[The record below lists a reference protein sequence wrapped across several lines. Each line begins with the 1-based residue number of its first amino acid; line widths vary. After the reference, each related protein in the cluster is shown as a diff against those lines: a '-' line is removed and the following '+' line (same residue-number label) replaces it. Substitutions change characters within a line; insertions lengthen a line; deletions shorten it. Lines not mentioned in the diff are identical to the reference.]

1 MQARRNDIVRVVDGH
16 TDAMGINRGRHQETA
31 NRRPLPPGH
40 YFVLWPARARSAQFG
55 RSMRYFGPFVRRAQ
69 AEILRTSAL
78 YLGIVRGNSA
88 ERISAGRGAP
98 MPQTP
103 PMPQTHFPMRQ
114 GAASRPACVAP
125 EGAAA
130 ADPLP

>member
-1 MQARRNDIVRVVDGH
+1 MQARRNDIVRVVDGAV
-16 TDAMGINRGRHQETA
+16 AMGINHGRHQETA

-78 YLGIVRGNSA
+78 YLGIVRGTSS

-98 MPQTP
+98 RPHTP
-103 PMPQTHFPMRQ
+103 SPMRQ
-114 GAASRPACVAP
+114 GAASKAACAAQQ
-125 EGAAA
+125 EGVAA
-130 ADPLP
+130 ADPSP

>member
-1 MQARRNDIVRVVDGH
+1 MQARRNDIVRVLDGLAVA
-16 TDAMGINRGRHQETA
+16 TGINRGRHEETA

-78 YLGIVRGNSA
+78 YLGIVRGTSG
-88 ERISAGRGAP
+88 ERTSSGRSGPAPHVASP
-98 MPQTP
+98 MPHGAAP
-103 PMPQTHFPMRQ
+103 RPGRMPQ
-114 GAASRPACVAP
+114 
-125 EGAAA
+125 EAAA
-130 ADPLP
+130 ATDPAP